1 MISVFEAPMQ
11 NGTLVE
17 NEAAFRPIPLI
28 ARDDADIVLIFL
40 SGNGV
45 TYFYPTSD
53 EWYATAETPLSVGVG
68 TGDSTES
75 MALYLPREPA
85 SPLGCTNRYQFCD
98 TASEGNSGCGP
109 LTSLR
114 DAVAGAAPL
123 FGTTYDDMYAVG
135 SREDADLPEPTARLS
150 YIADI
155 FFGGGRTITSIL
167 RNLGPMAL
175 LSQKTLF
182 NGCQGPL
189 PSNQWQLDISH
200 LWNITLASAQATVVD
215 TASTTDPELLR
226 LWTEYTSPALTKI
239 CNSQVWTC
247 FYMFS
252 HLRADQ
258 I

>member
-1 MISVFEAPMQ
+1 MTSVFEAPVQ

-17 NEAAFRPIPLI
+17 AEAAFRPIPLL

-45 TYFYPTSD
+45 TNLYPTSD
-53 EWYATAETPLSVGVG
+53 EWYATADTPLSVGVG
-68 TGDSTES
+68 GGASAEA
-75 MALYLPREPA
+75 MAMYLPREPA
-85 SPLGCTNRYQFCD
+85 SPLGCTNRYQFCN
-98 TASEGNSGCGP
+98 TGSEGTKGCGP

-114 DAVAGAAPL
+114 DALAGAAPL
-123 FGTTYDDMYAVG
+123 FGTSYDDMYAAG
-135 SREDADLPEPTARLS
+135 SRQDPDLPEPTARLS

-182 NGCQGPL
+182 NGLQGPL

-200 LWNITLASAQATVVD
+200 VWNITLASTQATVVD
-215 TASTTDPELLR
+215 TATTNPDLLR
-226 LWTEYTSPALTKI
+226 LWTEYTSPALTKL
-239 CNSQVWTC
+239 CNSQVWTPVHVFC
-247 FYMFS
+247 HFP
-252 HLRADQ
+252 ADK